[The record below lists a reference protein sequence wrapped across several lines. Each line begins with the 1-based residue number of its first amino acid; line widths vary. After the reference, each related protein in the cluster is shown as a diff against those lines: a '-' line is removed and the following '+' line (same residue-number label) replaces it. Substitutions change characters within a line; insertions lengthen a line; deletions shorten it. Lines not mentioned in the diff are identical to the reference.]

1 MEGFLIAG
9 IVIGLAC
16 IAVSFMVKED
26 RSLNKEDKDK
36 LIEELRSMLLNEQS
50 IESLVSEAQ
59 HRFTETLN
67 DLIADKISEMEDTL
81 DEKTNHKMIA
91 LDEMY
96 EGMLSKMDHNH
107 KEVLFLYDMLK
118 QKGEE
123 IKTLS
128 SQIEGMRKALAEEEK
143 KLVLTYQ
150 LIHKKMNLL
159 KDSGIDKEK
168 SSALKKQAEERYV
181 SDEKEDSRSERMEE
195 EFERESG
202 YHHSERIIALH
213 KEGRS
218 ILDIS
223 KELGIGQ
230 GEVRL
235 ILGLLSKNK

>member
-26 RSLNKEDKDK
+26 GSLNKEDKNK

-50 IESLVSEAQ
+50 IEGLVSEAQ

-168 SSALKKQAEERYV
+168 SSALKKQAEERYA